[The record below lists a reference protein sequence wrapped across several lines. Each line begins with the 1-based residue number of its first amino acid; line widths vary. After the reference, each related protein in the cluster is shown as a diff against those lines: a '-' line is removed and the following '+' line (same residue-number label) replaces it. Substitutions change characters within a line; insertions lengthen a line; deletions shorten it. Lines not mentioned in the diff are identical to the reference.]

1 MSENQFRR
9 KVERYLETVELYT
22 GLRLDERLSGISVAR
37 AVEINIAPALAA
49 IVRTEHLIDERL
61 KIDLR
66 ELVDAKPPVEA
77 ENLFITFSASSADFQ
92 GGNVDNFGI
101 HMTRQEPEAAVRS
114 ALQAGVFVPGAQV
127 EQIYQMVIFVE
138 QPDREIGIARTGVAV
153 GMDELGRLVAYLTFE
168 TNKGLRAS
176 VDNPPSSA
184 RQSDRQVLLYVFL
197 ALAAFLAAN
206 QGEAPLQRTNDSSV
220 IIG

>member
-206 QGEAPLQRTNDSSV
+206 QGEAPLQRTNEGSV

>member
-1 MSENQFRR
+1 
-9 KVERYLETVELYT
+9 
-22 GLRLDERLSGISVAR
+22 
-37 AVEINIAPALAA
+37 
-49 IVRTEHLIDERL
+49 
-61 KIDLR
+61 
-66 ELVDAKPPVEA
+66 
-77 ENLFITFSASSADFQ
+77 
-92 GGNVDNFGI
+92 
-101 HMTRQEPEAAVRS
+101 
-114 ALQAGVFVPGAQV
+114 
-127 EQIYQMVIFVE
+127 MVIFVA

-206 QGEAPLQRTNDSSV
+206 QGEAPLQRTNEGSV